1 MNPMVKI
8 RKTSPT
14 KQIQDEVI
22 FNINTQ
28 RWDPSH
34 TIHGTIV
41 YLPPRMANFHT
52 MDPVGV
58 GGCRINVTDHTDLR
72 HPSFVN
78 IGRLV
83 MSILRCIPADPITER
98 Q

>member
-1 MNPMVKI
+1 
-8 RKTSPT
+8 
-14 KQIQDEVI
+14 
-22 FNINTQ
+22 
-28 RWDPSH
+28 
-34 TIHGTIV
+34 
-41 YLPPRMANFHT
+41 MANFHT

-83 MSILRCIPADPITER
+83 MSILRCIPGDPITER